1 MLAQWHILLDIH
13 AGYYSV
19 LDGTVRGNF
28 TCVIWWE
35 CATIKY
41 MSEKQQEQPW
51 SKLGEKLKNIRQK
64 MHESVAEVSGAVE
77 IDEQALQRIEQG
89 RERPAEDILML
100 LINHFGM
107 HEDEAA
113 GLWKLAG
120 YDPPSVEGRDRDR
133 DQGGDEPVN
142 NRSAVLVMAVDP
154 RIIYS
159 DGVQVTASQN
169 GVVIS
174 FSQASGTPNI
184 LTTAKVGMSRE
195 QAHAVI
201 RTLQDALSRSEPR
214 QLSEKNPQK
223 APKSDADKKE
233 S

>member
-1 MLAQWHILLDIH
+1 
-13 AGYYSV
+13 
-19 LDGTVRGNF
+19 
-28 TCVIWWE
+28 
-35 CATIKY
+35 
-41 MSEKQQEQPW
+41 MSEKQQEQPFK
-51 SKLGEKLKNIRQK
+51 KLGERLKDIRQK

-77 IDEQALQRIEQG
+77 IDEHALQRIEQG

-120 YDPPSVEGRDRDR
+120 YDPPSVEERGRDRERDR
-133 DQGGDEPVN
+133 DGDESVN

-169 GVVIS
+169 GVVVS
-174 FSQASGTPNI
+174 FSQASGTPNM

-195 QAHAVI
+195 QAYAVI
-201 RTLQDALSRSEPR
+201 RTMQDALSRSEPR
-214 QLSEKNPQK
+214 QLSEKNPQQHT
-223 APKSDADKKE
+223 PKSDGDKKE